1 MIKNWDERLKNR
13 NISCHIDKYHN
24 AVYGTKLFLAT
35 IVWWSIYLKCLCVC
49 LPGKE
54 VHIIIE
60 KNSDAYFKES
70 QLSTIIPVLRVNS
83 QALLT

>member
-1 MIKNWDERLKNR
+1 MSYRLNAWY
-13 NISCHIDKYHN
+13 DKYWN
-24 AVYGTKLFLAT
+24 SVYGTKLFLAI
-35 IVWWSIYLKCLCVC
+35 IVCWSIYLKCMCVC

-70 QLSTIIPVLRVNS
+70 QLSTKIPVLRVNS